1 MPTTVTSLCY
11 RMLEGIFLSD
21 FTSRP
26 VTLLSVSPPRP
37 HISLVTR
44 VLLLNSE
51 VDILA
56 FTLTWERGSICLSVP
71 DLLCLPWLLTK
82 FLTFCGGPLVSTSH
96 SYVTCDGIP
105 SFCFWGYS
113 RSAHKS
119 SHFSQVSAE
128 KVETKAHVK
137 LLFGFH
143 RWLHHH
149 QVLLCLLW
157 AAPLKGL
164 YSFLTI
170 GSHRIGQE
178 RLYCYLIGVIFLKD
192 WCSLSNLTVTNY
204 FNRQQNRAYLGK
216 KSCF

>member
-11 RMLEGIFLSD
+11 GMLEVSRWLFLSD

-26 VTLLSVSPPRP
+26 LDFPVSPASP
-37 HISLVTR
+37 HLSLVTR

-56 FTLTWERGSICLSVP
+56 FTLMWEQGSICLSVP
-71 DLLCLPWLLTK
+71 DLLPLPWLTK
-82 FLTFCGGPLVSTSH
+82 FFIFCGGPLVSTSH
-96 SYVTCDGIP
+96 SYVRCDGTS
-105 SFCFWGYS
+105 SFCSWGYS
-113 RSAHKS
+113 KSAHKS

-143 RWLHHH
+143 HWLHHH

-157 AAPLKGL
+157 AAPLKGR

-170 GSHRIGQE
+170 VSH
-178 RLYCYLIGVIFLKD
+178 K
-192 WCSLSNLTVTNY
+192 N
-204 FNRQQNRAYLGK
+204 
-216 KSCF
+216 